1 VSAANASTGASAPG
15 GATLDG
21 LSVVVVGLGPMGR
34 GIARC
39 FAGVGA
45 SVLVVDVDAETTAR
59 QLELLRSEVAE
70 GAPTPAVEA
79 GDSLAAAVSA
89 ADLVIEAVAEIP
101 ELKAKLLGEIAAAGG
116 PELVVASNTSSLS
129 IGEMGVA
136 FGAPERVVG
145 LHFFNPAEKMR
156 LVEVVRGPRTDPEVV
171 DRAQAWVE
179 ALGKTPV
186 VCADSPNF
194 IVNRV
199 CRPLYYEAQLLVTQG
214 VEPAVVDAVARG
226 ALGHR
231 MGPLEL
237 LDFAGL
243 HTHLGSSETA
253 LREFGDPRYRPIPIA
268 RALVRAGS
276 TGRAAGQGFYDYAE
290 LPPKA
295 ARAAVVREPG
305 EAPEQ
310 RIAVSGPGARALLTH
325 PAIAGRADA
334 VAPLTV
340 YSAPSSC
347 DQADV
352 HAVRELMS
360 AGTRVL
366 VDSSHPGWLTALP
379 QGAGWIRLHAEGET
393 PFAEVVVDEEAGIF
407 SVSATAGLLDAIGA
421 PSVEVLAL
429 PGLIADRLQYTLTN
443 EAIGVVEEGTAE
455 ETAVDLALKLG
466 MNHPR
471 GPLEVLA
478 ARGEGTVLAGLRGM
492 QESFGDP
499 RYRPAPLLVRRAA
512 GKLRRGLRG
521 GGESFLRLPI

>member
-39 FAGVGA
+39 FADAGA

-59 QLELLRSEVAE
+59 QVELLRSEVAE
-70 GAPTPAVEA
+70 GAPPAVEP
-79 GDSLAAAVSA
+79 GESLASAVSR

-136 FGAPERVVG
+136 FGAPERVLG

-156 LVEVVRGPRTDPEVV
+156 LVEVVRGPRTDAAVV
-171 DRAQAWVE
+171 ERAKAWVE

-334 VAPLTV
+334 VAPLIV

>member
-1 VSAANASTGASAPG
+1 VS

-21 LSVVVVGLGPMGR
+21 LSVVVIGLGPMGR

-39 FAGVGA
+39 FAGAGA
-45 SVLVVDVDAETTAR
+45 AVAVLDVDAETTAR
-59 QLELLRSEVAE
+59 QLELLRSEVGE
-70 GAPTPAVEA
+70 DAPTPAVEA
-79 GDSLAAAVSA
+79 GKSLAAALA
-89 ADLVIEAVAEIP
+89 GADLVIEAVAEKP
-101 ELKAKLLGEIAAAGG
+101 ELKARLLAEIAAAGG
-116 PELVVASNTSSLS
+116 PGLLVASNTSSLS

-136 FGAPERVVG
+136 FGAPERVLG

-156 LVEVVRGPRTDPEVV
+156 LVEVVRGPRTDPAVV
-171 DRAQAWVE
+171 ERARGWVE

-186 VCADSPNF
+186 VCGDSPNF
-194 IVNRV
+194 VVNRV

-214 VEPAVVDAVARG
+214 VDPAVVDAVARG

-276 TGRAAGQGFYDYAE
+276 TGRAAGQGFYDYDAS
-290 LPPKA
+290 PPKV
-295 ARAAVVREPG
+295 ARAAVTRAPG

-310 RIAVSGPGARALLTH
+310 RIAVSGPGARTLLAH
-325 PAIAGRADA
+325 PAIAARADA

-340 YSAPSSC
+340 YSAPSSS
-347 DQADV
+347 DRDDV
-352 HAVRELMS
+352 HAVHELMS

-366 VDSSHPGWLTALP
+366 VDSSHPGWTGALP
-379 QGAGWIRLHAEGET
+379 QGAGWIRLHVEGEA
-393 PFAEVVVDEEAGIF
+393 PFAEVVVDDEAGI
-407 SVSATAGLLDAIGA
+407 VAVPATSGLLDAIGA

-429 PGLIADRLQYTLTN
+429 PGLVADRLQYTLTN
-443 EAIGVVEEGTAE
+443 EAIGVVEEGTADE
-455 ETAVDLALKLG
+455 VAVDLALKLG

-478 ARGEGTVLAGLRGM
+478 ARGEATVLGGLRGM

-521 GGESFLRLPI
+521 SGESFLRLPI